1 MLNLLEDRSLDAE
14 ELKRI
19 RELLQ
24 EGAGKS

>member
-1 MLNLLEDRSLDAE
+1 MLNLLEDKSLDDE